1 MPLKSV
7 HTLTAAAFITLL
19 GETTA
24 IAQTRQPFNTSSFV
38 SGEITTATTSSQSG
52 ALGDYGSILNGEG
65 SQFPWG
71 NSGSIPTDVW
81 DVMQSQTG
89 IPEGYGDIF
98 SEGNIPET
106 VSQEIWKIAQPQLGI
121 PDAYAD
127 VFSGSASP
135 GSIPQNVWD
144 VMQSQAGLSSE
155 YGDVMGGIGDILS
168 GESQPFLNAGNGV
181 IIDDWGASFV
191 PGSINGAANQIPQP
205 SVTRLP
211 QIPNVLGQ
219 AEQEAGMGQVIK
231 SGEERIPDIGEVIPN
246 IREAIPNIGEAIGNI
261 RLPSLPNINPFRR
274 AMEWA
279 RNAPLA
285 GTFGNLGKSIRGV
298 FDKATWGFFTQ
309 NPVIKARDQA
319 NLIDQELARMIAEPR
334 LGEAGQQWLAGEAQ
348 ETMTTMSS
356 GLQSANAAIQL
367 SEEAQS
373 LTSTQDVAKAVAQQG
388 GQNAAISASLLQMQ
402 GQNQASLLQ
411 LQQLTSSSIQ
421 LAADNSEGIDEA
433 NRRDRVERTT
443 ALNNS
448 AREFIYVP
456 GVFDSRESKP

>member
-1 MPLKSV
+1 MPHKSV
-7 HTLTAAAFITLL
+7 HILAAASFLL
-19 GETTA
+19 LSTDVPA
-24 IAQTRQPFNTSSFV
+24 IAQSSQPFNTSSFLP
-38 SGEITTATTSSQSG
+38 GEMTTGTITSQG
-52 ALGDYGSILNGEG
+52 GVLGDYGNILNGEG

-71 NSGSIPTDVW
+71 NSGSIPSEVW
-81 DVMQSQTG
+81 DIMQSQTG

-98 SEGNIPET
+98 REGNIPQT

-121 PDAYAD
+121 PDDYAD
-127 VFSGSASP
+127 IFNGSASP

-144 VMQSQAGLSSE
+144 VMQSQAGLSGE
-155 YGDVMGGIGDILS
+155 YGNVVDGIGSILS
-168 GESQPFLNAGNGV
+168 GENQPFLNAGDG
-181 IIDDWGASFV
+181 IIMDDWGAGFV
-191 PGSINGAANQIPQP
+191 PGSINGDANQIPQ
-205 SVTRLP
+205 L
-211 QIPNVLGQ
+211 LGQ
-219 AEQEAGMGQVIK
+219 AGQEAGIGQVIK
-231 SGEERIPDIGEVIPN
+231 SAEERIPDIGEAIPN
-246 IREAIPNIGEAIGNI
+246 IGEAIPNIGEAIGNI

-279 RNAPLA
+279 RNTPLA
-285 GTFGNLGKSIRGV
+285 GTFGNLSKSIRGV

-319 NLIDQELARMIAEPR
+319 NLIDQELARMMAEPR
-334 LGEAGQQWLAGEAQ
+334 LGESGQQWLAGEAQ
-348 ETMTTMSS
+348 ETMLTMDS

-367 SEEAQS
+367 SEEAQG

-388 GQNAAISASLLQMQ
+388 GLDAAISASLLQMQ

-433 NRRDRVERTT
+433 NRRDRVERAT
-443 ALNNS
+443 ALNDS

-456 GVFDSRESKP
+456 GVFDPPEAKR

>member
-1 MPLKSV
+1 MPHKSV
-7 HTLTAAAFITLL
+7 HILTAAAILALL
-19 GETTA
+19 GEAPA
-24 IAQTRQPFNTSSFV
+24 IAQSRQPFNTSSFV
-38 SGEITTATTSSQSG
+38 AGEMTTGPITAQGGIPS
-52 ALGDYGSILNGEG
+52 DYGSILNGEG

-71 NSGSIPTDVW
+71 NSGSIPTEVW

-89 IPEGYGDIF
+89 LPEGYGNIL
-98 SEGNIPET
+98 SGGNIPET
-106 VSQEIWKIAQPQLGI
+106 VSREIWKIAQPQLGI

-127 VFSGSASP
+127 IFSGSASP
-135 GSIPQNVWD
+135 GSIPENVWE
-144 VMQSQAGLSSE
+144 VMQSQDGLPSG
-155 YGDVMGGIGDILS
+155 YGDVIGGVGDILS
-168 GESQPFLNAGNGV
+168 GENQPFSNAGGGI
-181 IIDDWGASFV
+181 IIDDWGAGLV
-191 PGSINGAANQIPQP
+191 PGGIDGATSQIPQP
-205 SVTRLP
+205 SVTGLP
-211 QIPNVLGQ
+211 QIPQVLGQ
-219 AEQEAGMGQVIK
+219 AGQESGIGQVIK
-231 SGEERIPDIGEVIPN
+231 SAEGGIPDIG
-246 IREAIPNIGEAIGNI
+246 EAIPNIGEAISNI

-279 RNAPLA
+279 RNTPLA

-348 ETMTTMSS
+348 ETMLTMSS

-367 SEEAQS
+367 SEQAQG

-388 GQNAAISASLLQMQ
+388 GQNAAISAALLQMQ

-443 ALNNS
+443 ALNDS
-448 AREFIYVP
+448 ARGFIYVP
-456 GVFDSRESKP
+456 GVFDSPESKP

>member
-1 MPLKSV
+1 MPHKSI
-7 HTLTAAAFITLL
+7 HILAAAAFLSFL
-19 GETTA
+19 GEAPA
-24 IAQTRQPFNTSSFV
+24 IAQTKQPFDTSSFLP
-38 SGEITTATTSSQSG
+38 GEITTDTITSQSG
-52 ALGDYGSILNGEG
+52 GLGDYGNILSGEG
-65 SQFPWG
+65 SPFLWG
-71 NSGSIPTDVW
+71 NSGSIPTEVW

-89 IPEGYGDIF
+89 LPEGYEDVL
-98 SEGNIPET
+98 SEGNIPQT
-106 VSQEIWKIAQPQLGI
+106 VSQEIWKIAQPQLGL

-127 VFSGSASP
+127 IFSGSASP

-144 VMQSQAGLSSE
+144 VMQSQAGLPGE
-155 YGDVMGGIGDILS
+155 YGDVIGGLGDVLS
-168 GESQPFLNAGNGV
+168 GENQPFLNTGDG
-181 IIDDWGASFV
+181 IIMDDWGAGFV
-191 PGSINGAANQIPQP
+191 PGGINGAANQIPQ
-205 SVTRLP
+205 
-211 QIPNVLGQ
+211 VLGQ
-219 AEQEAGMGQVIK
+219 AGQEAGIGQVIE
-231 SGEERIPDIGEVIPN
+231 SAEERIPDIGESIPN
-246 IREAIPNIGEAIGNI
+246 IGEAIPNIGEAIGNI

-309 NPVIKARDQA
+309 NPVVKARDQA

-367 SEEAQS
+367 SEKAQS

-443 ALNNS
+443 ALNDS

-456 GVFDSRESKP
+456 GVFDPPEPKP